1 MDAGSVSRAWGLAPE
16 IAQEAQGIVAT
27 GFGKLEKGRALML
40 CFDWIEPVSGSGAWL
55 GALRRVAP
63 ITNAVRPDG
72 DRTRAAAFAVS
83 WSGLSL
89 MGLSETALNSFSRPF
104 QEGMFQED
112 RLRRL
117 GDRRDGKWQ
126 PTVRKGGPLWSAN
139 TPLLPPIDP
148 LPIGFHV
155 PDPAPDTRPAPTPDT
170 VHAILLLYGKTAADI
185 DAWTKDFA
193 AVIEPYGIRVVR
205 ARELSLDVMNED
217 KLVREHFGF
226 ADGLSQPLPY
236 DAKGSV
242 LLDEAPVV
250 KPHPVQGVPLG
261 EFLFG
266 HVNGHG
272 EPALG
277 PVAPDNTGGFRS
289 QPDPSVVGLHPVRDA
304 EGFFDLGRNGSYLV
318 VRELKQDVAAF
329 WASMEAN
336 AKRIREQNPS
346 HLSAIDARW
355 IAERVVGRDVDGNL
369 LCPGGVLPRLPD
381 GSPDN
386 DFEFWRNDVDGRGC
400 PRGSHIRRSNPRD
413 ALAPDEGQR
422 KDILASANN
431 HRILRR
437 GRKFGPRIAERD
449 KDDGG
454 DRGLLF
460 MCLNTDIARQFEFIQ
475 QTWLLNSSFAT
486 LYREVDPLVGP
497 EGSMTVYVDKDP
509 LRLILHVETYV
520 RFVGGDYYFLPSLP
534 ALKYLEAL

>member
-1 MDAGSVSRAWGLAPE
+1 MDAGSVSRLWGLAPE
-16 IAQEAQGIVAT
+16 VAQEAQGIVAT
-27 GFGKLEKGRALML
+27 GFGKLDKGIALML
-40 CFDWIEPVSGSGAWL
+40 CFDWIGPAPGSGTWL
-55 GALRRVAP
+55 AALKRAAP
-63 ITNAVRPDG
+63 ITNAERPEG
-72 DRTRAAAFAVS
+72 DRTRAAAFAIS

-89 MGLSETALNSFSRPF
+89 MGLSQTALASFSRPF

-117 GDRRDGKWQ
+117 GDRRGGEWK
-126 PTVRKGGPLWSAN
+126 PTVLDGGPLWSAN
-139 TPLLPPIDP
+139 TPLQPSIDP

-155 PDPAPDTRPAPTPDT
+155 PDPAPDNPPEPTPDT
-170 VHAILLLYGKTAADI
+170 VHAILLLYGKTTEDMY
-185 DAWTKDFA
+185 AWTKDVA
-193 AVIEPYGIRVVR
+193 AAIAPHGVKVVR
-205 ARELSLDVMNED
+205 TRELSLDVREQGQSA
-217 KLVREHFGF
+217 REHFGF

-242 LLDEAPVV
+242 VLDGSSVV
-250 KPHPVQGVPLG
+250 KPHPVHGVPLG

-277 PVAPDNTGGFRS
+277 PVAPDNTGGFRN
-289 QPDPSVVGLHPVRDA
+289 QPNPARAGLLPLQDA

-336 AKRIREQNPS
+336 AQRIREQSPQ
-346 HLSAIDARW
+346 HLGAIDARW
-355 IAERVVGRDVDGNL
+355 IAERVVGRDIDGNV
-369 LCPGGVLPRLPD
+369 LCPGGILSRLPD

-386 DFEFWRNDVDGRGC
+386 DFEFWRRDVDGRGC
-400 PRGSHIRRSNPRD
+400 PRGSHIRRANPRD

-422 KDILASANN
+422 QDILASANN

-437 GRKFGPRIAERD
+437 GRKFGRPIADCR
-449 KDDGG
+449 KDDGV

-475 QTWLLNSSFAT
+475 QTWLLNSTFAT
-486 LYREVDPLVGP
+486 LYKEIDPLVGP
-497 EGSMTVYVDKDP
+497 EGPMTVYVENDP
-509 LRLILHVETYV
+509 LRLILHVQTYV
-520 RFVGGDYYFLPSLP
+520 RFVGGDYYFLPSLS
-534 ALKYLEAL
+534 ALNYLEAL